1 MQEMIICPESRNG
14 TVTALQ
20 VGTDHLKTDGQSN
33 VAKRH
38 YPPMKIIVSIHL
50 SYSFGNPSR
59 SCCLLKI
66 VVTNFVNKGNSAEV
80 TSVRLNAIRKFCAR
94 FPLVMYEELLQDLV
108 EYRMSK
114 QKSVMMAA
122 RSNLQLHRVVFGHKF
137 LPLKE
142 RVRKL
147 PII

>member
-59 SCCLLKI
+59 SWCISFLLLTQI
-66 VVTNFVNKGNSAEV
+66 IIF
-80 TSVRLNAIRKFCAR
+80 
-94 FPLVMYEELLQDLV
+94 
-108 EYRMSK
+108 
-114 QKSVMMAA
+114 
-122 RSNLQLHRVVFGHKF
+122 F
-137 LPLKE
+137 LPN
-142 RVRKL
+142 KL
-147 PII
+147 DEH